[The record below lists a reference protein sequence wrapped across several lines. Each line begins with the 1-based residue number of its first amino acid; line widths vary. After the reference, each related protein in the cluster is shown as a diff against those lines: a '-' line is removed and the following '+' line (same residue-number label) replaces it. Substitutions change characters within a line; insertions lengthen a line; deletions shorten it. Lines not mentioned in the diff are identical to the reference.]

1 MVLFFLLYAFSIFI
15 QGYNAE
21 LTLHPNTIHRK
32 IPTKNGFFNTDEK
45 THNHRPHHHFLFPEA
60 KSKVLPDPSDYFSS
74 QLLSTPLPTNSF
86 FQNFVLKNGDQPEYV
101 QPYLIRSAN
110 SSISLSYPSQ
120 NITSA
125 LIEQIFRPDLTI
137 SALKNRKP
145 KQRHIISSYSDLSVT
160 LDLPSSNLSFF
171 LVRGSPYLTFAVNGH
186 TSISIS
192 TLHPIRKLS
201 CDSSCTK
208 YTIRLRNHQTWILY
222 ASSPIYLTH
231 KVSTIRSGGFSGV
244 IRIAILA
251 DSDSEFE
258 EILDKYNSAYPVSGS
273 AILRSF
279 ALKYKWDVKGAGKLL
294 MLAHPLHRRLL
305 SKEDSSVTVLED
317 FKYRS
322 MDGELV
328 GVIGDSW
335 ELEAESI
342 PVSWHSVK
350 GLNKKSI
357 PEIIRALGKDVKTLN
372 ASNISTT
379 SSYFYGKLIARA
391 ARLAL
396 IAEEVSYP
404 KIMPVLV
411 EFLKDTIEPWLNG
424 TFGANGFF
432 YDRKWGGLV
441 TKQGINDT
449 TADFGFGIYN
459 DHHFHLG
466 YFVYAISVLTRFDPA
481 WGKQYKRQ
489 AYSLVEDYTNLGLKE
504 NQHYTRL
511 RCFDLWKLHSWAA
524 GLTEFPYGRNQES
537 TSEAINAYYSAALM
551 GFAYGDAD
559 LVSVG
564 STLAALEIQSAQ
576 TWWHVKGDNEIYAP
590 RFVKKNKVV
599 GILWSRKRDSILW
612 FAPSERKD
620 IRLGIQVLPLLPI
633 TEVVFSDIGY
643 VKELVKWALTSVP
656 KNSTEEGWKG
666 FVYALEAIY
675 KKKQA
680 LKKVRDLSSHDDG
693 NSLSNLLW
701 WIHSRK

>member
-1 MVLFFLLYAFSIFI
+1 MGANTQNSLKMVVLLLLYTLSIFVH
-15 QGYNAE
+15 GYNAH
-21 LTLHPNTIHRK
+21 LTSHS
-32 IPTKNGFFNTDEK
+32 NTDEK
-45 THNHRPHHHFLFPEA
+45 SHNHQFVFSKA
-60 KSKVLPDPSDYFSS
+60 KSLVLPNPSDYFSS
-74 QLLSTPLPTNSF
+74 KLVSTPLPTNSF
-86 FQNFVLKNGDQPEYV
+86 FQNFVLKNGDQPEYI

-125 LIEQIFRPDLTI
+125 LLEQIFCPDLTI
-137 SALKNRKP
+137 SAFKNPNP

-160 LDLPSSNLSFF
+160 LDLPSSNLRFF

-192 TLHPIRKLS
+192 TVHPIRKLY
-201 CDSSCTK
+201 CDSSFTK
-208 YTIRLRNHQTWILY
+208 YTIRLLNRQTWILY

-231 KVSTIRSGGFSGV
+231 NLSTIKSGGFSGV
-244 IRIAILA
+244 IRIAFLTN
-251 DSDSEFE
+251 SDSKFE
-258 EILDKYNSAYPVSGS
+258 KILDQYSSGYPVSGS
-273 AILRSF
+273 ATLRSF
-279 ALKYKWDVKGAGKLL
+279 GIKYKWDVKGEGKLL
-294 MLAHPLHRRLL
+294 MLAHPLHCRLL
-305 SKEDSSVTVLED
+305 SKADSSVTVLED

-328 GVIGDSW
+328 GVIGETW
-335 ELEAESI
+335 ELETERI
-342 PVSWHSVK
+342 PVSWHSFR
-350 GLNKKSI
+350 GLNKKSV
-357 PEIIRALGKDVKTLN
+357 PEIIHALGKDVKTLN

-396 IAEEVSYP
+396 ISEEVSYP
-404 KIMPVLV
+404 KIMPVV
-411 EFLKDTIEPWLNG
+411 VQYLKDTIEPWLNG
-424 TFGANGFF
+424 TFGANGFL
-432 YDRKWGGLV
+432 YDGKWGGLV

-449 TADFGFGIYN
+449 TADFGFGVYN

-466 YFVYAISVLTRFDPA
+466 YFVYAISVLTRFDPQ
-481 WGKQYKRQ
+481 WGKQYKKQ
-489 AYSLVEDYTNLGLKE
+489 AYSLVEDYTNLGPKE
-504 NQHYTRL
+504 NKHYTRL
-511 RCFDLWKLHSWAA
+511 RCFDLWMLHSWAA
-524 GLTEFPYGRNQES
+524 GLTEFPFGRNQES
-537 TSEAINAYYSAALM
+537 SSEAINAYYSAALM
-551 GFAYGDAD
+551 GSAYGDAD

-564 STLAALEIQSAQ
+564 STLTAFEILSAQ
-576 TWWHVKGDNEIYAP
+576 TWWHVKKDNKIYAP
-590 RFVKKNKVV
+590 SFVKKNKVV

-633 TEVVFSDIGY
+633 TEVLFSDVDY
-643 VKELVKWALTSVP
+643 VKELVKWALTSIP
-656 KNSTEEGWKG
+656 KNRTEEGWKG

-675 KKKQA
+675 SNKLA
-680 LKKVRDLSSHDDG
+680 LKKVMDLSSHDDG

>member
-1 MVLFFLLYAFSIFI
+1 MLGAGNQTSLHSEYAMLLILLFYSFSVFVN
-15 QGYNAE
+15 GYNAQ
-21 LTLHPNTIHRK
+21 LTSHS
-32 IPTKNGFFNTDEK
+32 
-45 THNHRPHHHFLFPEA
+45 NHRPHHHFLFTKA
-60 KSKVLPDPSDYFSS
+60 KSKVLPNPADYFSS

-86 FQNFVLKNGDQPEYV
+86 FQNFVLKNGDTPEYI

-110 SSISLSYPSQ
+110 SSVSLSYPSQ

-137 SALKNRKP
+137 SAFKNP
-145 KQRHIISSYSDLSVT
+145 NPTQHHIISSYSDLSVT
-160 LDLPSSNLSFF
+160 LDLTSSNLRFF
-171 LVRGSPYLTFAVNGH
+171 LVRGSPYLTFAVSRN

-192 TLHPIRKLS
+192 TVHPIRKLS
-201 CDSSCTK
+201 CDSSLTK
-208 YTIRLRNHQTWILY
+208 YTIRLRNRQTWILY
-222 ASSPIYLTH
+222 ASSPIHLTH
-231 KVSTIRSGGFSGV
+231 NVSSIISNGFSGV
-244 IRIAILA
+244 IRIALLA
-251 DSDSEFE
+251 NSDRQCEK
-258 EILDKYNSAYPVSGS
+258 ILDQYSSAYPVSGS
-273 AILRSF
+273 ATLRPFGLS
-279 ALKYKWDVKGAGKLL
+279 YKWDVKGKGKLL

-305 SKEDSSVTVLED
+305 STADSSVTILDD

-328 GVIGDSW
+328 GVVGNSW
-335 ELEAESI
+335 ELETDSI

-350 GLNKKSI
+350 GLNKKSN

-404 KIMPVLV
+404 KITPVV
-411 EFLKDTIEPWLNG
+411 VQYLKDTIEPWLNG

-441 TKQGINDT
+441 TKQGLNDT
-449 TADFGFGIYN
+449 TGDFGFGIYN

-466 YFVYAISVLTRFDPA
+466 YFVYGISVLTKFDPA
-481 WGKQYKRQ
+481 WGKQYKKQ
-489 AYSLVEDYTNLGLKE
+489 AYALVEDYTNLGLKQ
-504 NQHYTRL
+504 NRHYTRV
-511 RCFDLWKLHSWAA
+511 RCFDFWKLHSWAA
-524 GLTEFPYGRNQES
+524 GLNEFPFGRNQES

-551 GFAYGDAD
+551 GFAYGDSD
-559 LVSVG
+559 LVSIG
-564 STLAALEIQSAQ
+564 STLTAFETLSAQ
-576 TWWHVKGDNEIYAP
+576 TWWHVKGDNRIYAP
-590 RFVKKNKVV
+590 SFVKKNKVV

-612 FAPSERKD
+612 FAPAERKD

-633 TEVVFSDIGY
+633 TEVVFSDVDY

-656 KNSTEEGWKG
+656 KNRTEEGWKG

-675 KKKQA
+675 RKKQA
-680 LKKVRDLSSHDDG
+680 LKKVRDLSNHDDG

>member
-1 MVLFFLLYAFSIFI
+1 MFINHLKYSLKMVLLFLFYAFSIFI
-15 QGYNAE
+15 HCYHAE
-21 LTLHPNTIHRK
+21 LTLHPNTIV
-32 IPTKNGFFNTDEK
+32 DEK
-45 THNHRPHHHFLFPEA
+45 FHSNRPQNHFLFPKA
-60 KSKVLPDPSDYFSS
+60 KSLVLPEPSDYFSS
-74 QLLSTPLPTNSF
+74 QLVSAPLPTNSF
-86 FQNFVLKNGDQPEYV
+86 FQNFVLKNGDQPEYI

-120 NITSA
+120 NITHA
-125 LIEQIFRPDLTI
+125 LIEQIFLPDLTI
-137 SALKNRKP
+137 SALKNPNP

-160 LDLPSSNLSFF
+160 LDLPSSNLRFF
-171 LVRGSPYLTFAVNGH
+171 LVRGSPYFTFAVNAQ

-192 TLHPIRKLS
+192 ASCPIRKLS
-201 CDSSCTK
+201 CDSSFTK
-208 YTIRLRNHQTWILY
+208 YTIRLRNRQIWILY
-222 ASSPIYLTH
+222 ASSPIHLTRN
-231 KVSTIRSGGFSGV
+231 VSTIKSDEFSGV
-244 IRIAILA
+244 IRIALLA
-251 DSDSEFE
+251 DSESQFE
-258 EILDKYNSAYPVSGS
+258 KILDKYSSGYPVSGR

-279 ALKYKWDVKGAGKLL
+279 GLKYKWDVEGAGKLL
-294 MLAHPLHRRLL
+294 MLAHPLHRLLL
-305 SKEDSSVTVLED
+305 SKAGSSVTVMED

-328 GVIGDSW
+328 GVIGNRWD
-335 ELEAESI
+335 LEAESI
-342 PVSWHSVK
+342 PVSWHSAK
-350 GLNKKSI
+350 GLKRKST

-379 SSYFYGKLIARA
+379 SSYFYGKLIARG

-404 KIMPVLV
+404 KIIPVV
-411 EFLKDTIEPWLNG
+411 VQFLKDMIEPWLNG
-424 TFGANGFF
+424 TFGANGFL
-432 YDRKWGGLV
+432 YDNKWGGLV

-466 YFVYAISVLTRFDPA
+466 YFVYGIAVLTRFDPA

-489 AYSLVEDYTNLGLKE
+489 SYSLLEDYTNLGPKE

-511 RCFDLWKLHSWAA
+511 RNFDLWKLHSWAA
-524 GLTEFPYGRNQES
+524 GLTEFPFGRNQES

-559 LVSVG
+559 LISVG

-576 TWWHVKGDNEIYAP
+576 TWWHVKRDNKIYAP
-590 RFVKKNKVV
+590 RFVKNNKVV

-620 IRLGIQVLPLLPI
+620 IRLGIQVLPLLPV
-633 TEVVFSDIGY
+633 TEVVFSDIAF

-656 KNSTEEGWKG
+656 KNRTEEGWKG

-675 KKKQA
+675 KQKQG
-680 LKKVRDLSSHDDG
+680 LKKVKDLSSHDDG

>member
-1 MVLFFLLYAFSIFI
+1 MGAVTQSSLHSEYAMLLILLFYSFSVFVN
-15 QGYNAE
+15 GYNAQ
-21 LTLHPNTIHRK
+21 LTSNS
-32 IPTKNGFFNTDEK
+32 
-45 THNHRPHHHFLFPEA
+45 NHRPNHHFLFTKA
-60 KSKVLPDPSDYFSS
+60 KSKVLPNPSDYFSS

-86 FQNFVLKNGDQPEYV
+86 FQNFVLKNGDTPEYI

-110 SSISLSYPSQ
+110 SSVSLCYPSQ

-137 SALKNRKP
+137 SGFKNP
-145 KQRHIISSYSDLSVT
+145 NPTQHHIISSYSDLSVT
-160 LDLPSSNLSFF
+160 LDLPSSNLRFF
-171 LVRGSPYLTFAVNGH
+171 LVRGSPYLTFAVSGN

-192 TLHPIRKLS
+192 TVDPIRKLS
-201 CDSSCTK
+201 CDSSFTK
-208 YTIRLRNHQTWILY
+208 YTIRLRNRQTWILY
-222 ASSPIYLTH
+222 ASSPIHLTH
-231 KVSTIRSGGFSGV
+231 NVSSIISGGFSGV
-244 IRIAILA
+244 IRIALLTI
-251 DSDSEFE
+251 SDRQCEK
-258 EILDKYNSAYPVSGS
+258 ILDQYSSAYPVSGS
-273 AILRSF
+273 ATLRSF
-279 ALKYKWDVKGAGKLL
+279 GLSYKWDVNGKGKLL

-305 SKEDSSVTVLED
+305 STADSSVTVLDD
-317 FKYRS
+317 FQYRS
-322 MDGELV
+322 IDGELV
-328 GVIGDSW
+328 GVVGDSW
-335 ELEAESI
+335 ELETNSI
-342 PVSWHSVK
+342 PISWHSVK
-350 GLNKKSI
+350 GLNKKSV

-379 SSYFYGKLIARA
+379 SSYFYGKLVARA

-404 KIMPVLV
+404 KITLAVV
-411 EFLKDTIEPWLNG
+411 QYLKDTIEPWLNG
-424 TFGANGFF
+424 TFGANGFL

-466 YFVYAISVLTRFDPA
+466 YFVYGISVLTKFDPA
-481 WGKQYKRQ
+481 WGNQYKKQ
-489 AYSLVEDYTNLGLKE
+489 AYALVEDYTNLGLKQ
-504 NQHYTRL
+504 NRHYTRV
-511 RCFDLWKLHSWAA
+511 RCFDFWKLHSWAA
-524 GLTEFPYGRNQES
+524 GLNEFPFGRNQES

-551 GFAYGDAD
+551 GFAYGDTD
-559 LVSVG
+559 LVSIG
-564 STLAALEIQSAQ
+564 STLTAFEMLSAQ
-576 TWWHVKGDNEIYAP
+576 TWWHVKGDNKIYAP
-590 RFVKKNKVV
+590 SFVKKNKVV

-612 FAPSERKD
+612 FAPAERKD

-633 TEVVFSDIGY
+633 TEVVFSDVDY

-656 KNSTEEGWKG
+656 KNRTEEGWKG

-675 KKKQA
+675 RMKQA
-680 LKKVRDLSSHDDG
+680 LKKVRDLSNHDDG